1 MTDFITKYRFQIL
14 LGAILIVHML
24 GMTNDIFNGD
34 SALYASIAK
43 NMAESGDWLILNSV
57 MQENW
62 IDKPHLAFWIW
73 AYSLSFLLEFRS

>member
-1 MTDFITKYRFQIL
+1 
-14 LGAILIVHML
+14 
-24 GMTNDIFNGD
+24 MTNDIFNGD

-73 AYSLSFLLEFRS
+73 AVFIKVFGNTNFGFKLPSLLVL